1 MQKIIIEK
9 PYQYVPPERG
19 TTWSTIIK
27 FFDLQGN
34 YLRKTEGVYDYEI
47 RHIERLQ
54 ESLKAGHGILLT
66 PNHCRN
72 ADPLLMGWLS
82 KEAPC
87 HVFGMAS
94 WHLFNQGWFTA
105 WAIRKMGG
113 FSINR
118 EGVDRQAINE
128 SISILETAER
138 PLIIFP
144 EGSVTRMND
153 RLHALLDGVAFIART
168 AAKRR
173 QKKVPGG
180 RVVVHPIAIKYR
192 FEGDLEKQ
200 VDEVLREIEHRLTWK
215 PTSNPN
221 LLQRIDRVGQA
232 LLCLKELEYFGEPK
246 EGTLD
251 DRLDSLINRL
261 LHPIEKE
268 WLERTQEGAVVPR
281 IKACRMKMMPDMV
294 NGRVD
299 EEERDRRWHQLADL
313 YLAQQVSCYHADY
326 LTELPSVDRIL
337 ETVERFEEDLTDK
350 VRVHGHLKA
359 IIHIGE
365 PIEVETTRDRNA
377 EVDPLMAQ
385 IQERLQSQLD
395 TLAKESPL
403 YEPSE
408 S

>member
-9 PYQYVPPERG
+9 PYQYVPPDRG
-19 TTWSTIIK
+19 TIWSTIIK
-27 FFDLQGN
+27 FFDLQGR
-34 YLRKTEGVYDYEI
+34 YLRKSEGVFDHEI

-54 ESLKAGHGILLT
+54 ESLRAGHGILLT
-66 PNHCRN
+66 PNHSRN

-82 KEAPC
+82 KAAPC

-128 SISILETAER
+128 SIGILENAER

-144 EGSVTRMND
+144 EGAVTRMND

-173 QKKVPGG
+173 EKKVEGG
-180 RVVVHPIAIKYR
+180 KVVVHPIAIKYR

-200 VDEVLREIEHRLTWK
+200 AGEVLREIEQRLTWK
-215 PTSNPN
+215 PQSTPN
-221 LLQRIDRVGQA
+221 LLHRIDRIGDA
-232 LLCLKELEYFGEPK
+232 LLCLKELEYFGEPQVGK
-246 EGTLD
+246 LD
-251 DRLDSLINRL
+251 NRLDSLINRL
-261 LHPIEKE
+261 LHPIEE
-268 WLERTQEGAVVPR
+268 DWLGKTQSGPVVPR
-281 IKACRMKMMPDMV
+281 IKACRMKMLPDMV
-294 NGRVD
+294 NGRV
-299 EEERDRRWHQLADL
+299 EQSERERRWHQLADL

-326 LTELPSVDRIL
+326 LTEMPSIDRIL

-365 PIEVETTRDRNA
+365 AIEVSTKRDRNV

-385 IQERLQSQLD
+385 IRDTLQSQLD
-395 TLAKESPL
+395 ELAKESPL
-403 YEPSE
+403 YRPEA
-408 S
+408 